1 MAAASLRSRGPATGD
16 RVPPDFEEALDHD
29 ARRFFD
35 GLSYSKKHRIVLS
48 VDGAKTAETRQ
59 RRIAKAIGELR
70 ED

>member
-1 MAAASLRSRGPATGD
+1 M
-16 RVPPDFEEALDHD
+16 PPDFEEALDHD

-35 GLSYSKKHRIVLS
+35 GLSYSKKRRIVLS

-59 RRIAKAIGELR
+59 RRIVKAIGELR